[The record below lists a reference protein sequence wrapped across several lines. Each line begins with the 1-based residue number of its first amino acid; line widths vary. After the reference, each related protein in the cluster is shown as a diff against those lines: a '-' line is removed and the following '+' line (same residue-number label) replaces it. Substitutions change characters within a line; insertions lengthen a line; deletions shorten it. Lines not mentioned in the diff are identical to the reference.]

1 MMMQEEASK
10 KRGVSHA
17 AGEEEEEELAGKRA
31 KCPVREEDDDGDL
44 FAWLTMDD
52 ETVTELSKLL
62 DDEFMTSPPF
72 KVKFA
77 CDPFCSPEIF
87 QSSASYITINGNNDE
102 SCGSSFS
109 ESDSSLMASVD
120 LGCCRFG
127 ARGSDGGAW
136 GNVKVARGSVEENG
150 ESCLGDDGG
159 FEKMDGCDWRSDVG
173 LEEMGGCDWGFDID
187 DDVLARFGGGDFVGP
202 ELGF

>member
-1 MMMQEEASK
+1 MMQEDANK
-10 KRGVSHA
+10 KHGVSHA
-17 AGEEEEEELAGKRA
+17 AGEEEELAGKRSKTPA
-31 KCPVREEDDDGDL
+31 TEAADDDGDL

-52 ETVTELSKLL
+52 QTVRELSKLL

-127 ARGSDGGAW
+127 ARGNEGGAW
-136 GNVKVARGSVEENG
+136 VNVEVARGNVEENG
-150 ESCLGDDGG
+150 EGCFGDDWG
-159 FEKMDGCDWRSDVG
+159 FEKMDGCDWRGDG
-173 LEEMGGCDWGFDID
+173 GFEEMDGCDWAFDID